1 MAEGVEGTGDAADST
16 LLARLHDLQ
25 TDPTRRWRAT
35 VLAGALGALLVTVH
49 WSGLLVGG
57 AFVGLAWPTLGRAV
71 LAGLGFGAAVVGV
84 FALDLALAGSLAP
97 AVGMGPLAVVPVL
110 AALVA
115 GALGATV
122 RGLLPDA
129 AGEA

>member
-1 MAEGVEGTGDAADST
+1 MAMSDSDGEADG
-16 LLARLHDLQ
+16 LPEWLRVIQ
-25 TDPTRRWRAT
+25 TDPTNRWRVT
-35 VLAGALGALLVTVH
+35 VLAGAVGALLATVH

-57 AFVGLAWPTLGRAV
+57 ALVGLAWPTLRRAV
-71 LAGLGFGAAVVGV
+71 TAGLGFGVAVVAV
-84 FALDLALAGSLAP
+84 FALELALSGSLAP

-122 RGLLPDA
+122 RGLVPDA
-129 AGEA
+129 TTAT